1 MSAYAK
7 RTDSNHAEIRDKL
20 REAGFWV
27 WDTHDLG
34 GGFPD
39 LIALNKSGEFVM
51 LEVKARGG
59 KLTDDELAFFRELIE
74 VHHCRKLLVVY
85 NFDDAMEALA

>member
-20 REAGFWV
+20 REVGFWV

-34 GGFPD
+34 SGFPD
-39 LIALNKSGEFVM
+39 LIALNKSGDFVM

-59 KLTDDELAFFRELIE
+59 KLTDDELTFFRELIE
-74 VHHCRKLLVVY
+74 VHHCRNLLVVHSIE
-85 NFDDAMEALA
+85 DAMEALA